1 MKIIYIIT
9 TFLFLNVLSIRAQD
23 SHLSLYDDAPLSLN
37 PAMTGVIDG
46 SWRVHGQYRTQWKS
60 VNYKPYTSALISFDI
75 PFKKWGFGMQI
86 SNFRAGAGNY
96 NALQGS
102 GSIAYTTSIDKKKN
116 HNISFGLQ
124 AGMTQKTIEHQLLS
138 FNNQYTTLNGGGFD
152 ESISNLEDFSGQSAL
167 VPVTNAGIMYFFAK
181 QESRLNPFLG
191 VSAFNLI
198 EPKESL
204 YGFDNRLPRRYYA
217 HIGTRINITEILYL
231 IPKVLVMNQKNFWEE
246 TYALDAGYY
255 LKNSDMYLTAGV
267 VFRSVGDVVNTF
279 SQDAA
284 VVSIGAKLENIVAK
298 VAYDFNISSL
308 STASSGRGAFEVSL
322 TYIHKKK
329 KSTEEKICPRL

>member
-1 MKIIYIIT
+1 MMTKYILSF
-9 TFLFLNVLSIRAQD
+9 FLLLNVGLYAQD
-23 SHLSLYDDAPLSLN
+23 AHLSLYDDSPLSLN
-37 PAMTGVIDG
+37 PAMTGMIDG

-60 VNYKPYTSALISFDI
+60 VNYKPYTSGLISFDL
-75 PFKKWGFGMQI
+75 PYKKWGFGMQI
-86 SNFRAGAGNY
+86 YNFRAGAGNY
-96 NALQGS
+96 NALQGALS
-102 GSIAYTTSIDKKKN
+102 VAYSTSIDKKKN
-116 HNISFGLQ
+116 HNLSFGIQ
-124 AGMTQKTIEHQLLS
+124 GGITQKTIEHQLLS

-152 ESISNLEDFSGQSAL
+152 ESISNLEDFSGQSAM
-167 VPVTNAGIMYFFAK
+167 VPVTNVGLMYFFAK
-181 QESRLNPFLG
+181 QESRLNPFIG
-191 VSAFNLI
+191 ISAFNLI

-217 HIGTRINITEILYL
+217 HIGTRVNITELLYL

-267 VFRSVGDVVNTF
+267 IFRSVGDVVNTF
-279 SQDAA
+279 DPDAA

-298 VAYDFNISSL
+298 VAYDFNVSTL
-308 STASSGRGAFEVSL
+308 STVSSGRGAFEVSV

-329 KSTEEKICPRL
+329 KSKGEKICPRL